1 MYLIVSAVLA
11 LVIYSSKPKAP
22 LQIKKLD
29 MGGQY
34 EIELTETETEKP
46 TDLGN
51 LPKKE
56 EKIEEEENL
65 LDN

>member
-1 MYLIVSAVLA
+1 
-11 LVIYSSKPKAP
+11 
-22 LQIKKLD
+22 

-34 EIELTETETEKP
+34 EIELTETKTEKP

-51 LPKKE
+51 LPNKE

-65 LDN
+65 LENKERD